1 MGRVTISSN
10 NLFPGPKGKD
20 GSGITSVTDN
30 GDGTLTIGY
39 GDGHTVITSD
49 LTGPTGPQ
57 GPQGNQGGKGD
68 TGAQGPVG
76 NTGAQG
82 PKGDTGATGAK
93 GDTGATGA
101 TGAKGDT
108 GATGA
113 QGPSGVV
120 SVTSPITNSGTST
133 AANIGIDQTSITIA
147 ESQVTNLV
155 TDLSGK
161 VATTRTISTTSP
173 LSGGGALSSNL
184 TLSVGA
190 GSTSTAGVLQL
201 TDSTSSTSTTTAAT
215 PNSVKSAYDLAV
227 IKNPVLKQVSGS
239 YMRTPFNNDFSV
251 AAASIGHQRVYYT
264 PIYVGSTTTFDRLA
278 IRTGSTFV
286 GTATV
291 RIGIYN
297 DSNGQP
303 STVVLDAGTVS
314 CTAATTIYEITI
326 NQSLTPGFYWLA
338 MVQQGTAPTTAA
350 YFGVTAGGTLYQNY
364 YIMSS
369 TSPSAAATA
378 AFTQN
383 SVTGA
388 FATAGTLTASTIAL
402 HTWIRAS

>member
-10 NLFPGPKGKD
+10 NLFPGPKGRD
-20 GSGITSVTDN
+20 GASITSVTDN

-82 PKGDTGATGAK
+82 PVGNTGAQGPK

-113 QGPSGVV
+113 TGSSGVV
-120 SVTSPITNSGTST
+120 SVTAPITNTGTSS
-133 AANIGIDQTSITIA
+133 AAIIGIDQTGIVQTS
-147 ESQVTNLV
+147 
-155 TDLSGK
+155 
-161 VATTRTISTTSP
+161 RTISTTSP
-173 LSGGGALSSNL
+173 LAGGGALSSNL

-190 GSTSTAGVLQL
+190 GTTSTAGVLQL

-215 PNSVKSAYDLAV
+215 PNAVKTAYDLV
-227 IKNPVLKQVSGS
+227 IIKNPIVKQQSGT
-239 YMRTPFNNDFSV
+239 YLRTPLQIAV
-251 AAASIGHQRVYYT
+251 AATATNQRVYYT
-264 PIYVGSTTTFDRLA
+264 PIFVPTTTSFDRLA
-278 IRTGSTFV
+278 IRTASTFV
-286 GTATV
+286 GSSIV
-291 RIGIYN
+291 RLGIFN
-297 DSNGQP
+297 DANGSP

-314 CTAATTIYEITI
+314 CTAASTNYEITI
-326 NQSLTPGFYWLA
+326 SQNLNAGFYWLA
-338 MVQQGTAPTTAA
+338 FCQQTAA
-350 YFGVTAGGTLYQNY
+350 TTSTYIGAIASGASYQNY
-364 YIMSS
+364 YLLTQATPDANGIAGLIQSSVSGAFSTATSLSSS
-369 TSPSAAATA
+369 TT
-378 AFTQN
+378 
-383 SVTGA
+383 VCY
-388 FATAGTLTASTIAL
+388 
-402 HTWIRAS
+402 TWIRAS

>member
-20 GSGITSVTDN
+20 GSSITSVTDN

-49 LTGPTGPQ
+49 LKGPTGPQ

-133 AANIGIDQTSITIA
+133 NANIGIDQTSITIT

-155 TDLSGK
+155 SDLSGK
-161 VATTRTISTTSP
+161 VATSRTISTTAP
-173 LSGGGALSSNL
+173 LSGGGNLSADR
-184 TLSVGA
+184 TLSIADATTSVKGA
-190 GSTSTAGVLQL
+190 VQL

-215 PNSVKSAYDLAV
+215 PNSVKTAYDYATPRL
-227 IKNPVLKQVSGS
+227 NVLPMRSGKYYANS
-239 YMRTPFNNDFSV
+239 VWNNATTGVTTNQTIYMPIFVPNSV
-251 AAASIGHQRVYYT
+251 T
-264 PIYVGSTTTFDRLA
+264 LDRLQFN
-278 IRTGSTFV
+278 TGSTFS
-286 GTATV
+286 GTSTV
-291 RIGIYN
+291 RMGIYA
-297 DSNGQP
+297 DSAGIP
-303 STVVLDAGTVS
+303 STLILDAGTVS
-314 CTAATTIYEITI
+314 CTAASTTYAITI
-326 NQSLTPGFYWLA
+326 SQALTGGTFYYIAWNCQS
-338 MVQQGTAPTTAA
+338 AA
-350 YFGVTAGGTLYQNY
+350 TINTYVGQPSTAGVADVIGNFKVAANF
-364 YIMSS
+364 
-369 TSPSAAATA
+369 TSY
-378 AFTQN
+378 FTYFQS

-388 FATAGTLTASTIAL
+388 FANATSITDGTVGVKIGV
-402 HTWIRAS
+402 RVV